1 MGCGN
6 DDETTQTSGI
16 IAIVPWERPGGSMG
30 RLWSTAKLTTLSSDS
45 FFAALP
51 DGELAGP
58 LRFAVLAEGL
68 AVLGMGVV
76 ALPVV
81 LAFAPWLLEAVG
93 RDAYLRAWL
102 IKVLGLGMPALALFM
117 VVLHTLHGL
126 SLDLGARRVGARA
139 RTSRGLRFGLYSC
152 GWDLITLPAGIGML
166 AITDGFGAARR
177 AAPMSLTVPRSATR
191 AFLRGVYQLDG
202 DAFRKASRS
211 SMWIAG
217 LLAVVAGAVFAA
229 AMAFAALA

>member
-1 MGCGN
+1 
-6 DDETTQTSGI
+6 
-16 IAIVPWERPGGSMG
+16 MG